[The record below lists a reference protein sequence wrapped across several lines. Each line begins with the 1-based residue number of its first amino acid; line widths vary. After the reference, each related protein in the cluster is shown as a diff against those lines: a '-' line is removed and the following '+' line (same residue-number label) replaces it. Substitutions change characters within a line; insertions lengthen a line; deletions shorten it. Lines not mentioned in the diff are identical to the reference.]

1 MNEGTNEKR
10 RGSVRIHLQ
19 SIMKALY
26 GSTDYKA
33 VNMRIDRY
41 DKDMLVIT
49 VDHPSLPISGK
60 GYRYPIIEIKRTKLN
75 EENDEK

>member
-10 RGSVRIHLQ
+10 RGAVRIHLQ
-19 SIMKALY
+19 SIVKALY

-33 VNMRIDRY
+33 INMRIDRY
-41 DKDMLVIT
+41 DNDILVIT

-60 GYRYPIIEIKRTKLN
+60 GYRYPIVNIKRTPVN
-75 EENDEK
+75 EEEHEG